1 MPVFFGGEHR
11 RQPRAAAL
19 RRPCARPAVLPDKQ
33 VVEASATEG
42 QFNREPPQIQ
52 KERVTCQTPRPI
64 AEVGYPL
71 VVRDPD
77 VGQSRVSVESLLPR
91 ARKRRKALT

>member
-11 RQPRAAAL
+11 RQPRAAEL
-19 RRPCARPAVLPDKQ
+19 RRLHPCARPAVLDKQ
-33 VVEASATEG
+33 VVEASAAEG
-42 QFNREPPQIQ
+42 QFNRGGPPQIQ

-71 VVRDPD
+71 IVRDPD

-91 ARKRRKALT
+91 GSKA

>member
-11 RQPRAAAL
+11 RQPRAAES
-19 RRPCARPAVLPDKQ
+19 RRLHPCARPAVLDKQ
-33 VVEASATEG
+33 VVEASAAEG
-42 QFNREPPQIQ
+42 KFNLGATQIP

-64 AEVGYPL
+64 AEVGYPQI
-71 VVRDPD
+71 VRDPD

-91 ARKRRKALT
+91 GSKG